1 LGDLEDLQARADV
14 AENLFK
20 RGATRVKITGA
31 DIEIDWNVWRAYE
44 AATGQS
50 PIGPVSQN
58 VQVNVSASASS
69 AASISNSIRQIV
81 RELGQLGIDAAKM
94 PEAKE
99 KLKTL
104 EEELRKER
112 PHWNIVKQVLHWALD
127 LSRELFLRLAVLIT
141 ERYVASKL

>member
-1 LGDLEDLQARADV
+1 MSDLKTKARLV
-14 AENLFK
+14 TKLFEIQK
-20 RGATRVKITGA
+20 ATFVKIT
-31 DIEIDWNVWRAYE
+31 DDSIEVDRREYE
-44 AATGQS
+44 AAT
-50 PIGPVSQN
+50 GPVSQN
-58 VQVNVSASASS
+58 VRVNVSALS

-81 RELGQLGIDAAKM
+81 GELDQLGIDAAKA

-127 LSRELFLRLAVLIT
+127 FSRELFLRLAVLIA